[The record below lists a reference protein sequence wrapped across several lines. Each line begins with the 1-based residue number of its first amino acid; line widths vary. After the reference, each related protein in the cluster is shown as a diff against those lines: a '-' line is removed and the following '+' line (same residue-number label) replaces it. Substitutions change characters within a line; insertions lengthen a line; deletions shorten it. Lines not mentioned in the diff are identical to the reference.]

1 MEFFIKKGATL
12 PVLKMQIVK
21 DGRNDFRNFMEEL
34 ENAVITFSMRDEG
47 TGILKIASKP
57 AYITEK
63 FFDNPDA
70 PEEFY
75 IYYNF
80 TANDTKTPGRYLGEF
95 SITTSD
101 GELIVPI
108 RESLFINITPS
119 FIKTQ
124 YCC

>member
-1 MEFFIKKGATL
+1 MEFFIKQNATL

-34 ENAVITFSMRDEG
+34 ENAIITFSMRNEG
-47 TGILKIASKP
+47 DGTIKIASKP
-57 AYITEK
+57 AHIVQK
-63 FFDNPDA
+63 LFDNPDT
-70 PEEFY
+70 PVEYY
-75 IYYNF
+75 IYYKF
-80 TANDTKTPGRYLGEF
+80 SSNDTKKTGRYLGEF
-95 SITTSD
+95 SVTTTQ

-108 RESLFINITPS
+108 RENLYINVTDS

>member
-1 MEFFIKKGATL
+1 MEFFIKQNATL
-12 PVLKMQIVK
+12 PTLKMQVVK
-21 DGRNDFRNFMEEL
+21 DGRNDFRSFMETL
-34 ENAVITFSMRDEG
+34 QNAIITFSMVNTDN
-47 TGILKIASKP
+47 GILKIASKP
-57 AYITEK
+57 AYITQK

-80 TANDTKTPGRYLGEF
+80 TANDTKTPGRYMGEF
-95 SITTSD
+95 SITTTD

>member
-1 MEFFIKKGATL
+1 MEFFIKQNATL
-12 PVLKMQIVK
+12 PTLKLQVVK
-21 DGRNDFRNFMEEL
+21 DGRNDFRSFMETL
-34 ENAVITFSMRDEG
+34 QNAIITFSMVNTDN
-47 TGILKIASKP
+47 GILKIASKP
-57 AYITEK
+57 TYITEK

-70 PEEFY
+70 PQEFY

-80 TANDTKTPGRYLGEF
+80 TANDTKTPGRYMGEF
-95 SITTSD
+95 SITTTE

>member
-21 DGRNDFRNFMEEL
+21 DGRNDFRSFMEEL
-34 ENAVITFSMRDEG
+34 ENATITFSMRDEG
-47 TGILKIASKP
+47 TGVLKIASKR

-70 PEEFY
+70 PTEYY
-75 IYYNF
+75 IYYQF
-80 TANDTKTPGRYLGEF
+80 TTSDTAKVGRFVGEF
-95 SITTSD
+95 SVTTSQ
-101 GELIVPI
+101 GQLIVPI
-108 RESLFINITPS
+108 RENLYINVTDS
-119 FIKTQ
+119 FIKTN

>member
-21 DGRNDFRNFMEEL
+21 DGRNDFRNFMETL
-34 ENAVITFSMRDEG
+34 ENATITFSMRDEG
-47 TGILKIASKP
+47 TGVLKIASKR

-63 FFDNPDA
+63 FLDNPDA
-70 PEEFY
+70 PTEYY
-75 IYYNF
+75 IYYQF
-80 TANDTKTPGRYLGEF
+80 TTSDTAKAGRFVGEF
-95 SITTSD
+95 SITTSQ

-108 RESLFINITPS
+108 RENLYINVTDS
-119 FIKTQ
+119 FIKTN

>member
-1 MEFFIKKGATL
+1 MEFFIKKNATL

-47 TGILKIASKP
+47 TGVLKIASKP
-57 AYITEK
+57 AYIVEK
-63 FFDNPDA
+63 LFDNPDA
-70 PEEFY
+70 PAEYY
-75 IYYNF
+75 IYFKF
-80 TANDTKTPGRYLGEF
+80 TERDTKSTGRFVGEF
-95 SITTSD
+95 SVTTSQ

-108 RESLFINITPS
+108 RENLYINVTDS

>member
-1 MEFFIKKGATL
+1 MEFFIKQNATL
-12 PVLKMQIVK
+12 PTLKLQVVK
-21 DGRNDFRNFMEEL
+21 DGRNDFRSFMETL
-34 ENAVITFSMRDEG
+34 QNAIITFSMVNTDN
-47 TGILKIASKP
+47 GILKIASKP

-70 PEEFY
+70 PQEFY

-80 TANDTKTPGRYLGEF
+80 TANDTKTPGRYMGEF
-95 SITTSD
+95 SITTTD